1 MNNELGKQVYR
12 KLIYFYENKISV
24 HFSLI
29 SSGWKYGKI
38 IDLNEKK
45 LTLILEENVE
55 GKLPFLCEEI
65 KINSI
70 FKFKDKKSSSGNKGV
85 EK

>member
-12 KLIYFYENKISV
+12 KLTYFYENEILV
-24 HFSLI
+24 HFSLN
-29 SSGWKYGKI
+29 SGGWKNGKI

-45 LTLILEENVE
+45 LTLILKENVE
-55 GKLPFLCEEI
+55 GELPFLCEEI

-70 FKFKDKKSSSGNKGV
+70 SKFKEKG
-85 EK
+85 E